1 MKNLF
6 TFLLMAI
13 LAIGYSHATTETID
27 FSKRY
32 TDKQKVTTLKGE
44 NCTITFGKGSSTACT
59 YYPSGN
65 AVRIYGGCSV
75 QITSSLD
82 INKVVYTFAKGN
94 APTSSNCTITP
105 STGKATYQATT
116 LTWTGST
123 QSLEIK
129 NKEGSSQWRLQK
141 IEITYDDDAV
151 ATTTM
156 RWLRPRSRRLRA
168 NIPTC

>member
-1 MKNLF
+1 MF

-13 LAIGYSHATTETID
+13 LAIGYSHATIKTEIID

-75 QITSSLD
+75 QITSNLD
-82 INKVVYTFAKGN
+82 INKVVYTFSSTSY
-94 APTSSNCTITP
+94 APTSSDCTITP
-105 STGKATYQATT
+105 STGNATLGTT
-116 LTWTGST
+116 SLTWTGNT
-123 QSLEIK
+123 Q
-129 NKEGSSQWRLQK
+129 
-141 IEITYDDDAV
+141 
-151 ATTTM
+151 
-156 RWLRPRSRRLRA
+156 
-168 NIPTC
+168 

>member
-13 LAIGYSHATTETID
+13 LAIGYSHATIKTEAID
-27 FSKRY
+27 FSQQY
-32 TDKQKVTTLKGE
+32 TDKQVVTTLKGE

-59 YYPSGN
+59 YYNKGN
-65 AVRIYGGCSV
+65 AVRIYGGGSV
-75 QITSSLD
+75 QITSNLA
-82 INKVVYTFAKGN
+82 ITKVVYTFAKGN

-105 STGKATYQATT
+105 STGNATYQATT

-151 ATTTM
+151 ATPTFT
-156 RWLRPRSRRLRA
+156 PAGA

>member
-13 LAIGYSHATTETID
+13 LAIGYSHATTEAID
-27 FSKRY
+27 FSQ
-32 TDKQKVTTLKGE
+32 QKYENQQVVTTLKGK

-59 YYPSGN
+59 YYTTGK
-65 AVRIYGGCSV
+65 AVRIYGGGSV
-75 QITSSLD
+75 QITSNLD

-123 QSLEIK
+123 QSLKITRTSGK
-129 NKEGSSQWRLQK
+129 DHWRLQK

-151 ATTTM
+151 
-156 RWLRPRSRRLRA
+156 LRPRSRRLGA
-168 NIPTC
+168 NLPTC